1 MSALVSNAAV
11 VLSSAVIASLQKTS
25 ASPLHAAVAEG
36 IAVGVGRCYVISIE
50 ELSN

>member
-11 VLSSAVIASLQKTS
+11 VLSSAVVASLQKTS
-25 ASPLHAAVAEG
+25 ASPLHTAVAEG
-36 IAVGVGRCYVISIE
+36 IAVVGRCYVISIE